1 MNDSI
6 LMLGDC
12 LTELPKLGAESV
24 DLIATDPPYGISFM
38 GKDWDKAVPSVEVWK
53 ECLRVLKP
61 GAFAFVMSLP
71 RLDVL
76 SQMAVRL
83 QEAGFRVDFTPL
95 YWVFASGFPKATNIS
110 KAVTKKF
117 PKDKVL
123 EIKLWL
129 AEQVAKSGKTKAD
142 IDKECGFS
150 ACDYLKTEAG
160 EDAGGRATWHLILP
174 YGHKWFKMKEVIGF
188 DSTYDS
194 IVHELADVSATR
206 EAPKDSKGIYGQYS
220 GTVSEFNL
228 TNQAKALDG
237 SYAGFQP
244 KPAVEV
250 IIVAMKP

>member
-95 YWVFASGFPKATNIS
+95 YWVFASGFPKSMNVAKHIK
-110 KAVTKKF
+110 KAV
-117 PKDKVL
+117 DRV
-123 EIKLWL
+123 EDEGW
-129 AEQVAKSGKTKAD
+129 
-142 IDKECGFS
+142 
-150 ACDYLKTEAG
+150 LKTSDDSDLAVIV
-160 EDAGGRATWHLILP
+160 DALFRRLRTEVGQPIDESSFARLP
-174 YGHKWFKMKEVIGF
+174 ALLNLRVGK
-188 DSTYDS
+188 S
-194 IVHELADVSATR
+194 DVSAR
-206 EAPKDSKGIYGQYS
+206 IVEENYSEAPHSSKARTCIALVDA
-220 GTVSEFNL
+220 GTWRTQKKSFAITVGKESPDQSLSSILL
-228 TNQAKALDG
+228 TFA
-237 SYAGFQP
+237 P
-244 KPAVEV
+244 
-250 IIVAMKP
+250 